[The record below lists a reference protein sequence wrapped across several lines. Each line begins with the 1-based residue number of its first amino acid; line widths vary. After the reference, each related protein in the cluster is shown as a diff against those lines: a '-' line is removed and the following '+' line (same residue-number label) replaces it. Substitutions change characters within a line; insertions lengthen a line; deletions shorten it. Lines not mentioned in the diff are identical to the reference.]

1 MNMVKRN
8 VIVRSVLSMLLV
20 WVTTGATAQVKVY
33 TYPSGRDSIEV
44 MRDYEV
50 SVRAVADVAGP
61 WLPVTTLRCDVD
73 MHRVQKASWAQ
84 WDMGEPVRVRV
95 TNLRDDALLSGSMQ
109 TVIRPLAHGIEPVR
123 IDERTV
129 EFTLEQPEY
138 LSVEFNGDRKHNLH
152 LFPEPPETE
161 VYTGKEEHCIN
172 WTGKNNHDVFIEDA
186 RLIYFGPGIH
196 KPKDLPS
203 GEIKIPSNTTVYL
216 APGAVVRAKLC
227 VDRAKNVRI
236 IGRGILANPL
246 RGVEITYSKN
256 VHVEGITM
264 VNPQHYTIF
273 GGESKGITVR
283 NIKSFS
289 RHGWS
294 DGIDLMCCSDVT
306 VDNVFLRNSDDCIAL
321 YNHRWWYWG
330 GTQNIRISR
339 AKLWADVAHPFSL
352 GCHGDDH
359 SRKGEMLRDVVVT
372 DCDILNEDGDAVFSL
387 RCGDKNRM
395 EDIHF
400 ENIRVEEIENGGFFS
415 IRVLFGEKYNRA
427 PGNYI
432 RDVTFKDIHFTCDEE
447 RLMPSDIT
455 HYDEVRR
462 VDDITFENVTVNGR
476 PFDPA
481 KEIVEKTTKVDT
493 TH

>member
-1 MNMVKRN
+1 MSRRFYADKFAVWMLMALLAFP
-8 VIVRSVLSMLLV
+8 VR
-20 WVTTGATAQVKVY
+20 AQVKVY
-33 TYPSGRDSIEV
+33 TYPSGKDSIQV
-44 MRDYEV
+44 MHDYLV
-50 SVRAVADVAGP
+50 SICAVADAAER

-73 MHRVQKASWAQ
+73 MHRVQQASWAQ

-95 TNLRDDALLSGSMQ
+95 TNLRDDALLAGTMQ
-109 TVIRPLAHGIEPVR
+109 TVVRPSVLGVSTIQ

-129 EFTLEQPEY
+129 EFVLNRPEY

-152 LFPEPPETE
+152 LFPERPETE
-161 VYTGKEEHCIN
+161 VYTGTEEHCIN
-172 WTGKNNHDVFIEDA
+172 WQGKNNHDVFIKNA
-186 RLIYFGPGIH
+186 RIIYFGPGIH

-256 VHVEGITM
+256 VLVEGITM
-264 VNPQHYTIF
+264 VNPQHYTVF
-273 GGESKGITVR
+273 GGESEDITVR

-294 DGIDLMCCSDVT
+294 DGIDLMCCRDVT
-306 VDNVFLRNSDDCIAL
+306 IDNIFLRNSDDCIAL

-330 GTQNIRISR
+330 GSYNIRINR
-339 AKLWADVAHPFSL
+339 AKLWADVAHPFNF
-352 GCHGDDH
+352 GCHGDDR
-359 SRKGEMLRDVVVT
+359 SKRGEMLRDVLVT
-372 DCDILNEDGDAVFSL
+372 DCDVLNEDGDAVFSV
-387 RCGDKNRM
+387 RSGDKNRM
-395 EDIHF
+395 ENIRF
-400 ENIRVEEIENGGFFS
+400 ENIRIEEIEQGALFS
-415 IRVLFGEKYNRA
+415 LRVLFSEKYNRA

-432 RDVTFKDIHFTCDEE
+432 RGVSFKDIHFKGDESK
-447 RLMPSDIT
+447 LLPSDIT
-455 HYDEVRR
+455 HYDAERR
-462 VDDITFENVTVNGR
+462 VEDITFENVTVNGR
-476 PFDPA
+476 LFNPDT
-481 KEIVEKTTKVDT
+481 EIVQKTSTVDT